1 MDSTKLASY
10 VAGCDDSHN
19 DPSPSHERD
28 DTGERH
34 QRLVLIRLALEK
46 VAFTFSLS
54 QSAALASIR

>member
-28 DTGERH
+28 DAGERH
-34 QRLVLIRLALEK
+34 QRLVLVGENDYFLCLK
-46 VAFTFSLS
+46 LV
-54 QSAALASIR
+54 